1 MIIHTPLGDVSAG
14 YIQGQLCC
22 NFGSFE
28 VHSDPPTK
36 LIEQLQGYFAGTF
49 VGKFDVPLPKGLPF
63 TSRCW
68 EACRNIPYGSTVSY
82 AELASI
88 ARSPNASRAV
98 GQAMRR
104 NPMPIIT
111 PCHRVVA
118 STGKLHGFAGETDPN
133 SEELRR
139 KRFLLNLEHRTIPQ

>member
-1 MIIHTPLGDVSAG
+1 MIIHTPLGDVSVG
-14 YIQGQLCC
+14 FIEGELCC
-22 NFGSFE
+22 DFGSFDVE
-28 VHSDPPTK
+28 TDPPVE
-36 LIEQLQGYFAGTF
+36 LVEQLHGYFAGTF
-49 VGKFDVPLPKGLPF
+49 VGKFDVPLPKGEPF

-68 EACRNIPYGSTVSY
+68 EACRNIPYGSTISY
-82 AELASI
+82 AELASN
-88 ARSPNASRAV
+88 ADSPKASRAA

-118 STGKLHGFAGETDPN
+118 ATGKLHGFAGETDPN

-139 KRFLLNLEHRTIPQ
+139 KRFLLDLEHRTIPQ